1 MTARVRRL
9 HLAVGAAALVAFALS
24 GQYMDRAHD
33 HLRGMPDAPRLL
45 FRSAHIYLLF
55 AALLNVVLGT
65 YLRPASAR
73 WARALQG
80 AGSAALLATP
90 AMFGAAFFVEPWL
103 DGLVRPWARP
113 AIYLSL
119 AGVLAHAVARLDAL
133 AVRSAGEAP

>member
-1 MTARVRRL
+1 MKRL
-9 HLAVGAAALVAFALS
+9 HLVVGAIALVAFVLT
-24 GQYMDRAHD
+24 GQYMDRAHA

-55 AALLNVVLGT
+55 AALVNLLLGT
-65 YLRPASAR
+65 YLRPAASR
-73 WARALQG
+73 YARALQL

-90 AMFGAAFFVEPWL
+90 VMFGAAFFVEPWL

-119 AGVLAHAVARLDAL
+119 AGVLAHVLAQTVAHL
-133 AVRSAGEAP
+133 AP